1 MWPAYSHF
9 EEDVNYYTRT
19 GEGTTEDPYVY
30 TLATV
35 VPGTDAPTDN
45 EVIEEGAT
53 AYYVNLQE
61 VWEQEIVDRPYDV
74 NRFRLYSEDSEYVLV
89 REKDQLR
96 NTGHTGND
104 GIFFI
109 KDEDSDEYT
118 PYYFNS
124 REDVPLNQYYVY
136 FWPVYA
142 RPTLT
147 TDTTFQ
153 EGTNYYIPKGYNYG
167 LMLADVTV
175 GDPIPPNT
183 YYIVSLSP
191 QDPFYVAPDNNSGE
205 GDSGN
210 TGNEGND
217 SASYVVTSHST
228 FQQGTTYYTRTGSGT
243 TADPY
248 VYTPA
253 TVTVGDTVPANTYY
267 VAVNVFP
274 GFTSGRD

>member
-1 MWPAYSHF
+1 
-9 EEDVNYYTRT
+9 
-19 GEGTTEDPYVY
+19 
-30 TLATV
+30 
-35 VPGTDAPTDN
+35 
-45 EVIEEGAT
+45 
-53 AYYVNLQE
+53 
-61 VWEQEIVDRPYDV
+61 
-74 NRFRLYSEDSEYVLV
+74 
-89 REKDQLR
+89 
-96 NTGHTGND
+96 
-104 GIFFI
+104 
-109 KDEDSDEYT
+109 
-118 PYYFNS
+118 
-124 REDVPLNQYYVY
+124 
-136 FWPVYA
+136 
-142 RPTLT
+142 
-147 TDTTFQ
+147 
-153 EGTNYYIPKGYNYG
+153 
-167 LMLADVTV
+167 MLADVTV

-217 SASYVVTSHST
+217 SASYVITSHST